1 MISIQKILLI
11 LLSTSLMI
19 GCAKNDISIY
29 NLGSKEWNNINVSA
43 GGRSFNIEKLDE
55 GASHTFAFI
64 GSRREGGGSAQIWM
78 AKFMSE
84 NLDISHRTLRIIMKL
99 CLRMMVQYGSM
110 KESIIKIHTTKVSA

>member
-11 LLSTSLMI
+11 LLSTFLMI

-55 GASHTFAFI
+55 GASHTLRFNSQA
-64 GSRREGGGSAQIWM
+64 EGGGEISAD
-78 AKFMSE
+78 
-84 NLDISHRTLRIIMKL
+84 LD
-99 CLRMMVQYGSM
+99 G
-110 KESIIKIHTTKVSA
+110 KIHERKFGYFTPNLTDNYEIMLKDDGSIWINEGVDN